1 MPKENNK
8 VDINKHEID
17 INTLFKQNVND
28 LYAIKELYSK
38 LKDAENKILQIKY
51 NDSSLANRL
60 KKDYE
65 KLKRIILD
73 ENVQAYLDNK
83 IDNVNKELTND
94 IETINLQLDTN
105 KKKLS
110 YKEKQQTLIT
120 NFYNKLIKNENVSI
134 GFYGDSET
142 YGYDITSDD
151 KRENHVTDNAGN
163 IYDETIASKTYPE
176 SFKETLDKVYGAN
189 KVKVTVRAIGGDYVQ
204 KALKR
209 WLPKTYPIG
218 TDICIMNYGV
228 NDSRLKSCPY
238 AGDTTQF
245 LKYYREFIETELD
258 NGTGIILMTPFKM
271 RSTDIRVQV
280 FETAVINLAKE
291 YDIPVIIGDELT
303 ANLSYSY
310 YSDGTHFNGKGY
322 EILGVKVANCFVGN
336 GVFNPIVVSENTQL
350 LSRRQIDGIWWN
362 PNDTEVYNVSTPSYP
377 TPDESGDKA
386 GIVTRIG
393 KDSTVYYTF
402 YAEKDLWIAPFLG
415 FNEENSYAIVELN
428 FGIDTPDFT
437 FDNFPF
443 LGGAVD
449 FETRSLS
456 TVTYTSD
463 MPKVSSRIN
472 AGSIL
477 IDELPCLRTVTK
489 GWHTISITAKGAS
502 MALGGLIFLDI
513 NYFDTI
519 RNKYTKFRN
528 NIVIEP
534 TNTDDYRD
542 LTIYR
547 EDSDGLKSIR
557 FGTNLKSEKVSATM
571 YLQNENTKEVI
582 SEFNLKDNEASC
594 NKTIRLQPK
603 NLNDPVSFSTVRQL
617 DDSDIYYQNYGL
629 FKHGGSLAVGSCLY
643 DFNNSKE
650 LSRLM
655 TGLDSVSACK
665 MDGSNTPL
673 PGQIDLGTSYYKFKD
688 IYATNGVIQTS
699 DLNSKKD
706 IVDTDL
712 GLDFINKLRPVNFKF
727 INNQS
732 DRVHTGLIAQEVE
745 EVLTEDK
752 AMLIKENIIDEN
764 GNKRESYALRYIE
777 LIAPLIKA
785 VQELTQEIENLKKE
799 EN

>member
-1 MPKENNK
+1 
-8 VDINKHEID
+8 
-17 INTLFKQNVND
+17 
-28 LYAIKELYSK
+28 
-38 LKDAENKILQIKY
+38 
-51 NDSSLANRL
+51 
-60 KKDYE
+60 
-65 KLKRIILD
+65 
-73 ENVQAYLDNK
+73 
-83 IDNVNKELTND
+83 
-94 IETINLQLDTN
+94 
-105 KKKLS
+105 
-110 YKEKQQTLIT
+110 
-120 NFYNKLIKNENVSI
+120 
-134 GFYGDSET
+134 
-142 YGYDITSDD
+142 
-151 KRENHVTDNAGN
+151 
-163 IYDETIASKTYPE
+163 
-176 SFKETLDKVYGAN
+176 
-189 KVKVTVRAIGGDYVQ
+189 
-204 KALKR
+204 
-209 WLPKTYPIG
+209 
-218 TDICIMNYGV
+218 
-228 NDSRLKSCPY
+228 
-238 AGDTTQF
+238 
-245 LKYYREFIETELD
+245 
-258 NGTGIILMTPFKM
+258 
-271 RSTDIRVQV
+271 
-280 FETAVINLAKE
+280 
-291 YDIPVIIGDELT
+291 
-303 ANLSYSY
+303 
-310 YSDGTHFNGKGY
+310 
-322 EILGVKVANCFVGN
+322 
-336 GVFNPIVVSENTQL
+336 
-350 LSRRQIDGIWWN
+350 
-362 PNDTEVYNVSTPSYP
+362 
-377 TPDESGDKA
+377 
-386 GIVTRIG
+386 
-393 KDSTVYYTF
+393 
-402 YAEKDLWIAPFLG
+402 
-415 FNEENSYAIVELN
+415 
-428 FGIDTPDFT
+428 
-437 FDNFPF
+437 
-443 LGGAVD
+443 
-449 FETRSLS
+449 
-456 TVTYTSD
+456 
-463 MPKVSSRIN
+463 
-472 AGSIL
+472 
-477 IDELPCLRTVTK
+477 
-489 GWHTISITAKGAS
+489 

-557 FGTNLKSEKVSATM
+557 FGTNLKNEKVSATM
-571 YLQNENTKEVI
+571 YLQNENTKEDI

-655 TGLDSVSACK
+655 TGSDSVSACK

-699 DLNSKKD
+699 DLNSKKE

>member
-8 VDINKHEID
+8 VDINKLEID
-17 INTLFKQNVND
+17 INTLIKQNVND

-38 LKDAENKILQIKY
+38 LKDVENKILQIEY

-94 IETINLQLDTN
+94 IETINSELDTN

-189 KVKVTVRAIGGDYVQ
+189 KVRVTVRAIGGDYVQ

-209 WLPKTYPIG
+209 WLPKIYPIG

-271 RSTDIRVQV
+271 RNTDIRVQV

-291 YDIPVIIGDELT
+291 YGIPVIIGDELT

-362 PNDTEVYNVSTPSYP
+362 PNDSEVYNVSSSSYP

-415 FNEENSYAIVELN
+415 FNEESSYAIVELN

-443 LGGAVD
+443 LGGPVD
-449 FETRSLS
+449 FETRALS
-456 TVTYTSD
+456 TVTYTSG

-472 AGSIL
+472 VGSIL

-489 GWHTISITAKGAS
+489 GWHTISITAKDS
-502 MALGGLIFLDI
+502 SIALGGLIF
-513 NYFDTI
+513 
-519 RNKYTKFRN
+519 
-528 NIVIEP
+528 
-534 TNTDDYRD
+534 
-542 LTIYR
+542 
-547 EDSDGLKSIR
+547 
-557 FGTNLKSEKVSATM
+557 
-571 YLQNENTKEVI
+571 
-582 SEFNLKDNEASC
+582 
-594 NKTIRLQPK
+594 
-603 NLNDPVSFSTVRQL
+603 
-617 DDSDIYYQNYGL
+617 
-629 FKHGGSLAVGSCLY
+629 
-643 DFNNSKE
+643 
-650 LSRLM
+650 
-655 TGLDSVSACK
+655 
-665 MDGSNTPL
+665 
-673 PGQIDLGTSYYKFKD
+673 
-688 IYATNGVIQTS
+688 
-699 DLNSKKD
+699 
-706 IVDTDL
+706 
-712 GLDFINKLRPVNFKF
+712 
-727 INNQS
+727 
-732 DRVHTGLIAQEVE
+732 
-745 EVLTEDK
+745 
-752 AMLIKENIIDEN
+752 
-764 GNKRESYALRYIE
+764 
-777 LIAPLIKA
+777 
-785 VQELTQEIENLKKE
+785 
-799 EN
+799 